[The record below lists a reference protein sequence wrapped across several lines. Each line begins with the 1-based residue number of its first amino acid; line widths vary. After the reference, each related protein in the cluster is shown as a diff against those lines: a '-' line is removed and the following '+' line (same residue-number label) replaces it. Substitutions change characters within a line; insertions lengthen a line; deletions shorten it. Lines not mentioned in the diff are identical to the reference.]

1 MSHPSREHDIAFL
14 SQTYADLE
22 AVNRELENERE
33 RHKVV
38 GDICCHKDDE
48 LPLGYHE
55 RTC

>member
-38 GDICCHKDDE
+38 GMFIVTKMIKIS
-48 LPLGYHE
+48 LGYHE
-55 RTC
+55 